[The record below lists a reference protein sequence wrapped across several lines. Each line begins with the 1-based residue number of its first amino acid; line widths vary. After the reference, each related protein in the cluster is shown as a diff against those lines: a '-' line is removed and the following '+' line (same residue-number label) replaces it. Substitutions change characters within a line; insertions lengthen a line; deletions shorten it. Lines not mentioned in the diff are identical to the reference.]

1 MFNKYKQKLIREKIL
16 KNIEL
21 KEQEK
26 KLKAKE
32 RYEKDKDIRE
42 IERLQKVDAF
52 KEANPGKKLLS
63 KYKYKRNL
71 KLLIKI
77 N

>member
-1 MFNKYKQKLIREKIL
+1 MTYEDKQKLIREKIL

-42 IERLQKVDAF
+42 IERLQKVNAF
-52 KEANPGKKLLS
+52 KAANPG
-63 KYKYKRNL
+63 
-71 KLLIKI
+71 
-77 N
+77 